1 MIFKTTE
8 IRIPSIVPRVQLFH
22 WIIPT
27 LQPLTRS
34 QFSPG
39 FISFC
44 SDWSRVILQ
53 LCLQIYHVNVNIGLH
68 PRSFGME
75 TFKLWLVAPGESDQE
90 LCLSGRRVWPKNP
103 WADRHT
109 ILEQTCHHQRGSPG
123 HILLSRLK
131 KEILR
136 KSILINYFKWSSSRP
151 VFERQD
157 KKNSCWV
164 HLYIVI
170 SRFLNILILWCWGG
184 GRWRWRGCFVILIF
198 RLSSGCISHQENE
211 SERSTSLF
219 FIVNKQLLS
228 QVNKL

>member
-1 MIFKTTE
+1 
-8 IRIPSIVPRVQLFH
+8 
-22 WIIPT
+22 
-27 LQPLTRS
+27 
-34 QFSPG
+34 
-39 FISFC
+39 
-44 SDWSRVILQ
+44 
-53 LCLQIYHVNVNIGLH
+53 
-68 PRSFGME
+68 ME
-75 TFKLWLVAPGESDQE
+75 TLKLWLVAPGESDQE
-90 LCLSGRRVWPKNP
+90 LCLSGRRVRPKNP
-103 WADRHT
+103 RADRHT

-170 SRFLNILILWCWGG
+170 SRFLNILILWCRGG
-184 GRWRWRGCFVILIF
+184 GRWRWKGCFVILIF
-198 RLSSGCISHQENE
+198 RLSCGYISDQENE

-219 FIVNKQLLS
+219 LLSIVKQLS
-228 QVNKL
+228 RQENKL

>member
-1 MIFKTTE
+1 MILSWHSIASGQSSSQSSSQWEVIFKTTE

-75 TFKLWLVAPGESDQE
+75 TLKLWLVAPGESDQE

-123 HILLSRLK
+123 HILLSCLK
-131 KEILR
+131 KKILR
-136 KSILINYFKWSSSRP
+136 KSILINYFKWS
-151 VFERQD
+151 
-157 KKNSCWV
+157 
-164 HLYIVI
+164 
-170 SRFLNILILWCWGG
+170 FLPGQSLR
-184 GRWRWRGCFVILIF
+184 GRTRKTVVGF
-198 RLSSGCISHQENE
+198 
-211 SERSTSLF
+211 T
-219 FIVNKQLLS
+219 FI
-228 QVNKL
+228 